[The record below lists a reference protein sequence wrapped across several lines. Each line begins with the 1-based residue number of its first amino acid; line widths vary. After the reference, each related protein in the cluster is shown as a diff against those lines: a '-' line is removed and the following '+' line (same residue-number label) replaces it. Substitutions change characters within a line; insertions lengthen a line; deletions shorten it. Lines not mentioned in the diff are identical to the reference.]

1 MIHIWQTCLDF
12 LFPPSESMLVLR
24 AFRDPDLHS
33 YYAPTYGNNCTALSH
48 YGEPFIKA
56 SITAGKFEHNEMAL
70 KRLGVLL
77 HHHLTQTASSW
88 QPVETIFVPIPLHSE
103 RQHKRG
109 YNQVAVLLKAGL
121 AGTDFRIYQ
130 LLERTKNTSPQSHLA
145 RTDRL
150 THLKD
155 AFAYRPQKIDWE
167 KIQRVILVDDVST
180 TGSTLQAGSATL
192 RANIPKHIEM
202 QLLAFAH

>member
-12 LFPPSESMLVLR
+12 LFPPSESLLLLR
-24 AFRDPDLHS
+24 AFRNTDLRM
-33 YYAPTYGNNCTALSH
+33 YYKPTHGNTITTLSR
-48 YGEPFIKA
+48 YTEPFIKA
-56 SITAGKFEHNEMAL
+56 SITAGKFEHNEGAL

-77 HHHLTQTASSW
+77 THHLNESTRW
-88 QPVETIFVPIPLHSE
+88 QPADTIFVPIPLHTE
-103 RQHKRG
+103 RQAKRG

-145 RTDRL
+145 RADRL
-150 THLKD
+150 SHLKD
-155 AFAYRPQKIDWE
+155 AFAYRSQKIDWAA
-167 KIQRVILVDDVST
+167 IRRVVLVDDVST
-180 TGSTLQAGSATL
+180 TGSTLEAGRAAL
-192 RANIPKHIEM
+192 RAHLPKHVEI